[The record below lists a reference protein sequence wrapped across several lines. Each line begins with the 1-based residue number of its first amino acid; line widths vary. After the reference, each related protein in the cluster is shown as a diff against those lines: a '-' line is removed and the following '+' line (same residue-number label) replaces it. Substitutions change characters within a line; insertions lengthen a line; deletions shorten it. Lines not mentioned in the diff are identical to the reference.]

1 MYEYNCKIVR
11 VIDGDSIIIDI
22 DLGFSHWIH
31 NESIRLYGVDTPECR
46 TRDAE
51 EKAAGL
57 LAKKFVEDALHV
69 GGTYTL
75 TTKEKGK
82 FGRYLGVIML
92 SDRTSINAVL
102 VTEHLAVAYFGQSKQ
117 EIHSYHQR
125 KRKVRAIPRNDLPDR
140 GNLDKR
146 RACKRKTCRAL
157 LRPK

>member
-11 VIDGDSIIIDI
+11 VIDGDSIILDI

-31 NESIRLYGVDTPECR
+31 NESIRLYGIDTPECR

-57 LAKKFVEDALHV
+57 LAKEFVEDALHV

-75 TTKEKGK
+75 TTREKGK

-92 SDRTSINAVL
+92 SDKTSINAAL
-102 VTEHLAVAYFGQSKQ
+102 VSEHLAVPYYGQSKQ
-117 EIHSYHQR
+117 AIEDAHAANYEIL
-125 KRKVRAIPRNDLPDR
+125 KEK
-140 GNLDKR
+140 G
-146 RACKRKTCRAL
+146 L
-157 LRPK
+157 L

>member
-22 DLGFSHWIH
+22 DLGFSHFIH

-57 LAKKFVEDALHV
+57 LAKEFVEEALHV

-82 FGRYLGVIML
+82 FGRYLGTIYL
-92 SDRTSINAVL
+92 TDKTSINAAL
-102 VTEHLAVAYFGQSKQ
+102 VKERLAVPYFGQSK
-117 EIHSYHQR
+117 
-125 KRKVRAIPRNDLPDR
+125 VRVKEAHLANRLFLKEK
-140 GNLDKR
+140 GWL
-146 RACKRKTCRAL
+146 
-157 LRPK
+157 

>member
-1 MYEYNCKIVR
+1 MYEYPCKIVR
-11 VIDGDSIIIDI
+11 VVDGDTVDVDI

-31 NESIRLYGVDTPECR
+31 NERIRLYGVDTPECR

-75 TTKEKGK
+75 TTKERGK

-102 VTEHLAVAYFGQSKQ
+102 VTEHLAVPYHGQSKQ
-117 EIHSYHQR
+117 EIEDAHATNYEIL
-125 KRKVRAIPRNDLPDR
+125 K
-140 GNLDKR
+140 DKG
-146 RACKRKTCRAL
+146 L
-157 LRPK
+157 L

>member
-1 MYEYNCKIVR
+1 MYEYPCKIVR
-11 VIDGDSIIIDI
+11 VVDGDTVDVDI

-31 NESIRLYGVDTPECR
+31 NERIRLYGVDTPECR

-57 LAKKFVEDALHV
+57 LAKAFVEDALHV

-75 TTKEKGK
+75 STKEKGK

-92 SDRTSINAVL
+92 SDRTSINAAL

-117 EIHSYHQR
+117 DIEGAHAANYE
-125 KRKVRAIPRNDLPDR
+125 
-140 GNLDKR
+140 
-146 RACKRKTCRAL
+146 L
-157 LRPK
+157 LKEKGLL